1 MGVAIP
7 TLYKQYADLCEKGGV
22 QFLAFGVDPDF
33 SNSIDGLVLV
43 DISQLKPK
51 KRKRYIEC

>member
-1 MGVAIP
+1 MGTAVP

-43 DISQLKPK
+43 DVTKLKAK
-51 KRKRYIEC
+51 KRKRYL